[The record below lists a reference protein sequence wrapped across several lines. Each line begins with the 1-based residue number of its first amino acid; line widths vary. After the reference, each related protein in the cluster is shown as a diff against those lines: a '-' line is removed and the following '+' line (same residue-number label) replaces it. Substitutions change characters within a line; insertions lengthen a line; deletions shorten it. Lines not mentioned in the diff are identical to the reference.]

1 MTLGVFAAVIL
12 AAFLHAAWN
21 AIVRSGQDRTTSM
34 AAVVLGQAVLGA
46 MCLPFLPLP
55 MVESWPWL
63 AAGVGLHLGYQL
75 FLIEA
80 YKTGGLS
87 EVYPLARG
95 AAPLIVA
102 GVSVV
107 FLGTMVSPAEWT
119 GIAFI
124 SCGLA
129 SLVIVGAG
137 GVYKLPARATVM
149 ALGAS
154 LFIAAYSIVDGMGAR
169 VSGSPVAFFGWL
181 TLINAC
187 VFFALVPLRKPA
199 EIRAVP
205 AAWRVVLVG
214 GFASFA
220 AYALVVWAFTQAPIA
235 TVAALRE
242 TSILFAIAIG
252 VGVLG
257 ERLDC
262 KRIAASMLT
271 LAGAALLR
279 IGRS

>member
-1 MTLGVFAAVIL
+1 MSLTVFLAVL
-12 AAFLHAAWN
+12 AAAFLHAAWN
-21 AIVRSGQDRTTSM
+21 AIVRGGRDRTTSM
-34 AAVVLGQAVLGA
+34 AAVVLGQAVIGA
-46 MCLPFLPLP
+46 ICLPFLPLP
-55 MVESWPWL
+55 AAESWPWL
-63 AAGVGLHLGYQL
+63 GAGVLLHLGYQL

-102 GVSVV
+102 GVSVLV
-107 FLGTMVSPAEWT
+107 LGTVLSVAEWV
-119 GIAFI
+119 GIVFI

-137 GVYKLPARATVM
+137 GVYKLPARATLM

-154 LFIAAYSIVDGMGAR
+154 VFIAAYSIIDGLGAR

-181 TLINAC
+181 TLINAG
-187 VFFALVPLRKPA
+187 VFFALVPLWKPR

-205 AAWRVVLVG
+205 AAWRVMLVG

-252 VGVLG
+252 VGVLN
-257 ERLDC
+257 ERLDA

-271 LAGAALLR
+271 LGGAILLR